1 MATDFAVDLGGIA
14 TPANIESPIVNDSAS
29 KAVSGL
35 GTAAHLKFANDNE
48 DAALRLRS
56 DRSGSSGLTEEELK
70 AIQYPQLQA
79 ALDQGVLSQDEFQTR
94 LDTNLR
100 RVYAA
105 FPGRSK
111 AYSSFAS
118 SVRATLTPERAPGP
132 PQTEDEAIR
141 RGTLEGIQKAA
152 SERAALASQLGTS
165 PQAIDSLVAERTRRS
180 MEIDLFNYQKAQGG
194 MVGEQMQQQGFKVL
208 PAWSVDSLTYV
219 TGEAAKN
226 GGSLPPSQIGL
237 IQARAQAMLD
247 DKWADF
253 SSNLPPGS
261 DVEALRRAFD
271 QRREGLGLFIKQ
283 MSADNITSGE
293 KSVAVDALSLL
304 GTELLTTTYMINQA
318 EGQEGVKSYYNMI
331 TNPNYRDQ
339 ILKNNPRLQNFISS
353 TGASPDQAW
362 NSIAVKLGRKTSPV
376 PLTTDEKEIVGQ
388 AGVNSIAG
396 PAFNGSKDEVLV
408 PEVTKMVEAGDTRPV
423 KAWFTPNGKVKLK
436 APGEVG
442 DFYREQFKRSMDSV
456 VASTVTELASS
467 TGEIRLSPSGL
478 GFEFVPSGTK
488 GEALHAL
495 GQVVGLGST
504 EIDRKVDLLSKYAEQ
519 HPNMV
524 LGGSGSAAE
533 ARAQLLEDINKRVE
547 RVKAGRVG
555 DTRAPVPTPTTGFTP
570 PSGDVINI
578 DDNGDPIQ

>member
-1 MATDFAVDLGGIA
+1 MATDFAVDLGGIS
-14 TPANIESPIVNDSAS
+14 TPANIESPIVNDSMS
-29 KAVSGL
+29 KAISGL

-48 DAALRLRS
+48 DAALRLRTTGA
-56 DRSGSSGLTEEELK
+56 GSSGLTEEELK

-118 SVRATLTPERAPGP
+118 SVRATLAPAGAGGP
-132 PQTEDEAIR
+132 PQTEEEAIR

-152 SERAALASQLGTS
+152 SERAVLASQLGTS
-165 PQAIDSLVAERTRRS
+165 SQVVDNLVEERTRRS
-180 MEIDLFNYQKAQGG
+180 MEIELFNYQKAQGG

-208 PAWSVDSLTYV
+208 PAWSVDSLTYI

-283 MSADNITSGE
+283 MSAENITSGE
-293 KSVAVDALSLL
+293 KNVAIDALSLL

-318 EGQEGVKSYYNMI
+318 EGQEGVKSYYNAI
-331 TNPNYRDQ
+331 TNPNYRKQVLD
-339 ILKNNPRLQNFISS
+339 NNRRLQNFINS
-353 TGASPDQAW
+353 TGDSPDKVW
-362 NSIAVKLGRKTSPV
+362 NSIAVKLGRKTNPV
-376 PLTTDEKEIVGQ
+376 PLTTEEKEIVGQ

-396 PAFNGSKDEVLV
+396 PDFNGAKDELLV
-408 PEVTKMVEAGDTRPV
+408 PEVTKMVEAGDIRPA

-456 VASTVTELASS
+456 LASTITELVDSPEKLQIAPN
-467 TGEIRLSPSGL
+467 TGAIEYHPTSLRSAVGIT
-478 GFEFVPSGTK
+478 VDM
-488 GEALHAL
+488 AL
-495 GQVVGLGST
+495 GLGSSPMQRKLELINNYT
-504 EIDRKVDLLSKYAEQ
+504 ENYPEMI
-519 HPNMV
+519 
-524 LGGSGSAAE
+524 LGRLGSPAE
-533 ARAQLLEDINKRVE
+533 ARAQLLEDINKRAE
-547 RVKAGRVG
+547 RIKASRTSGGGR
-555 DTRAPVPTPTTGFTP
+555 TRPTQFSPTTAP
-570 PSGDVINI
+570 RGDITV
-578 DDNGDPIQ
+578 DDNGEPIQ